1 MNEPTVQI
9 LDSVDSPIGVLELRR
24 RKVPDDQIVTEIL
37 VGGEMLMSSLV
48 TVSEEALSTA
58 ALALH
63 PGEELKVLVGGLG
76 LGYTAKAA
84 LADPRVRQLTVVD
97 KMAVVIDWMKD
108 GKLPL
113 SETLAADERLEI
125 VQGDVYAQLLGPVE
139 ERYDLILVDVDHAPF
154 DPLDPASEPFYTWQG
169 QRQVEGHLKPGG
181 ILGVWSA
188 EDDLEFADVLCE
200 VYEEARRELIR
211 FSHPAVEEGEEI
223 EECVFLARQEPFP
236 DSAAG

>member
-1 MNEPTVQI
+1 VNEPTIQI

-24 RKVPDDQIVTEIL
+24 RKVPDDVITEIL
-37 VGGEMLMSSLV
+37 IGGQMLMSSLV

-63 PGEELKVLVGGLG
+63 PGDELTVLVGGLG

-84 LADPRVRQLTVVD
+84 LADPRVKQLTVID
-97 KMAVVIDWMKD
+97 KMEAVIDWMRD

-113 SETLAADERLEI
+113 SESLAGDKRLEI
-125 VQGDVYAQLLGPVE
+125 VQGDVYAKLLGPVN

-169 QRQVEGHLKPGG
+169 QRQVEEHLKPGG

-211 FSHPAVEEGEEI
+211 FSHPAVEDGVEI

-236 DSAAG
+236 DSAA